1 MKLGIK
7 DLTNLVYSMLFRG
20 EQKKGVWPL
29 DGGKKLKLII
39 IIVVFLLSDI
49 APICFSF
56 HLFSFCSN
64 GKNGDVLCYF
74 FFCTDKKE
82 HTLNDETSDTF
93 MSTCT
98 NGMRVK
104 CAHLT
109 TKDIRI
115 HNRHT
120 ERHKS
125 FEFNVKLTDDIFDL
139 LKTSVGVCLCSRC
152 IQVFNVFA
160 LADFVFIFFR

>member
-1 MKLGIK
+1 M
-7 DLTNLVYSMLFRG
+7 
-20 EQKKGVWPL
+20 
-29 DGGKKLKLII
+29 
-39 IIVVFLLSDI
+39 
-49 APICFSF
+49 
-56 HLFSFCSN
+56 FC
-64 GKNGDVLCYF
+64 VIF

-160 LADFVFIFFR
+160 LADFVFIFFLNIIHKGIDMCTGIKFICCLRCTVERKHNTIPSEEEKNCVDAKAAVKKSETKSKIR